1 MALSNL
7 SFSQGRST
15 NLNEFITT
23 KRKIIWIRN
32 KLIIPSHLFIKLIRS
47 VLKKRKPS
55 PSVSPFRMPLINS
68 PRIKALRT
76 QPSLNDPFCVSPLIV
91 PLATAPSDPYPFL
104 ISTLKSTVMSQGS
117 LSSTSS
123 GSSSHQPIL
132 MLQKEKDDGS
142 PQVRLGRSGTVRRA
156 PSAKPEPLTAEE
168 EVTLEPPP
176 SELRYRKSL
185 DSSYRRS
192 LESISEYKTKHSF
205 SSASLFLSRDAS
217 SVDSSSSDC
226 TDCAMR
232 TAEIAKDKTFVSAS
246 SSYLSWI
253 ESVNSEYFGSANH
266 SGGDV
271 VDVDAKVGEWNNFW
285 LNYNSNNNRYLSSP
299 YLSISNEEKLEDLS
313 DAKSTTSTQREFT
326 DKQFSLDQ
334 IVLSHEEVLETIR
347 CAQRITEVLQN
358 AIKRN
363 ESDFDESRNDSY
375 YSHIFPALFSVS
387 SFPLGL
393 LLFDLMSFAELSEEG
408 RGAEGEGALLLFGTA
423 GVAEAEADAETSES
437 VEQQL
442 H

>member
-1 MALSNL
+1 
-7 SFSQGRST
+7 
-15 NLNEFITT
+15 
-23 KRKIIWIRN
+23 
-32 KLIIPSHLFIKLIRS
+32 
-47 VLKKRKPS
+47 
-55 PSVSPFRMPLINS
+55 
-68 PRIKALRT
+68 
-76 QPSLNDPFCVSPLIV
+76 
-91 PLATAPSDPYPFL
+91 
-104 ISTLKSTVMSQGS
+104 MSQGS

-375 YSHIFPALFSVS
+375 YSHIFPALFSSFRKRDEGPKERVRSYSLEPQELQRQKQMLKPPNQSSNNCINLLLNAGWSDILKRVMNKRKDAANVEETNATPRS
-387 SFPLGL
+387 SFS
-393 LLFDLMSFAELSEEG
+393 DWSSAK
-408 RGAEGEGALLLFGTA
+408 
-423 GVAEAEADAETSES
+423 
-437 VEQQL
+437 
-442 H
+442 